1 MNIIDKSFDYI
12 NKIKIITTF
21 FFKKLLQKIEFQKI
35 FC

>member
-21 FFKKLLQKIEFQKI
+21 FLKKLLQKIEFQKI